1 MRKEWLKR
9 KWNEIK
15 LGTLVKIEKDTE
27 FPADMFLLK
36 SSRDNGIAYVDTM
49 NLDGETNMKEKLA
62 MPQIQELSDNNVIN
76 FDGEIICDIPNENL
90 EKWDANISSLQ
101 LPETITVGVKQL
113 MLRGTILRNTEWIYG
128 IPVYVGFETKIMM
141 N

>member
-1 MRKEWLKR
+1 MATEVNRKCDTYIHMRKEWLKR

-101 LPETITVGVKQL
+101 LPETITVGVK
-113 MLRGTILRNTEWIYG
+113 
-128 IPVYVGFETKIMM
+128 
-141 N
+141 

>member
-76 FDGEIICDIPNENL
+76 FAGEIICDIPNENL

-101 LPETITVGVKQL
+101 LPETITVGVK
-113 MLRGTILRNTEWIYG
+113 
-128 IPVYVGFETKIMM
+128 
-141 N
+141 